1 MTFGA
6 CLQLGRRA
14 RRTCL
19 LGVGVALAV
28 VAVAPPAA
36 VAQPAPAP
44 SAPAEAPPAPA
55 AGDVSLAL
63 SDLGMGSALT
73 FPGQQFERSIALPL
87 LPGMAPTALTGT
99 IQLPPHVARG
109 TLEVHSGTR
118 LLDRVE
124 VPQDPRAPV
133 RLSLAGAEQENNA
146 ISVTLTSSLV
156 SEPGTC
162 VTDWLGR
169 PMTLSDAAVGYF
181 GAEAQPSTVAE
192 FLPPVLRQLT
202 VYVPATP
209 SETESAAVLT
219 LTTALIA
226 RYHGQ
231 PLAVDVRPVQAG
243 AAVPDHAPGLLE
255 RQIEIAESPE
265 AGLRVTAGAQPVL
278 RITGNG
284 SALDD
289 QIRLL
294 TSALTKIAITSGATA
309 VALPQAPQLA
319 PDSTTLLALG
329 ETQLSA
335 TAIGSVS
342 VDIGIDQTRLGRAS
356 RDVRIRLLG
365 NYTPLPST
373 LSGNI
378 TVTAGSRYVDS
389 WPVDASGRIE
399 RWIDLPDEV
408 LGRYTTLTVTFHQTG
423 LTHGCGLEQPVT
435 LTIDPDSEVT
445 SASAAPPVPGGFGAL
460 PQALLPGFQVGL
472 RTPGFTDTLRAVKIL
487 TGLQRLTAVP
497 LRPELVGFDA
507 AARGKQPA
515 VLITATGDLP
525 ESIRL
530 PLSQDDDTLTVTD
543 DSTRAAV
550 RIDPTVPFGSLQTTW
565 SGGRTVVVATS
576 TEAPEHLDRA
586 LDWLNADSRR
596 WYRLSGSVLFQTGD
610 REPEFFDP
618 SAVAP
623 SATGASISS
632 DSVARMLAIA
642 AGVLLV
648 VGVLVA
654 AVVLLMLRRRRR

>member
-14 RRTCL
+14 RL
-19 LGVGVALAV
+19 LAVGVAVAV
-28 VAVAPPAA
+28 VAVAPP
-36 VAQPAPAP
+36 VALGQPAPSPPP
-44 SAPAEAPPAPA
+44 SAEPAPAPA
-55 AGDVSLAL
+55 AGDVPLPL
-63 SDLGMGSALT
+63 SEIGMGSALT
-73 FPGQQFERSIALPL
+73 FPGQQFERSLALPL
-87 LPGMAPTALTGT
+87 LPGLAPTALTGT

-146 ISVTLTSSLV
+146 ITVTLTSSLV

-169 PMTLSDAAVGYF
+169 PMTLSDAAVDYF
-181 GAEAQPSTVAE
+181 GAEQQPATVAE

-202 VYVPATP
+202 VYLPATP
-209 SETESAAVLT
+209 SETESAAALS
-219 LTTALIA
+219 LTTALVA

-231 PLAVDVRPVQAG
+231 PLTVRVRPVQAG

-255 RQIEIAESPE
+255 RQIEIAESPD
-265 AGLRVTAGAQPVL
+265 AGLRVSGGEQPVL
-278 RITGNG
+278 RISGNG
-284 SALDD
+284 SALED

-294 TSALTKIAITSGATA
+294 TSDLTRIAITSGATA
-309 VALPQAPQLA
+309 VGLPRAPQLA
-319 PDSTTLLALG
+319 PESTTLLALG

-342 VDIGIDQTRLGRAS
+342 VDIGLDQTRLGRAS
-356 RDVRIRLLG
+356 RDIRVRLLG
-365 NYTPLPST
+365 NYTPLPNT
-373 LSGNI
+373 LNGNI
-378 TVTAGSRYVDS
+378 TVTAGPRYIDS

-399 RWIDLPDEV
+399 RWIDVPDEV

-445 SASAAPPVPGGFGAL
+445 SASAAPPVPAGFGAL
-460 PQALLPGFQVGL
+460 PQALLPEFQVGL
-472 RTPGFTDTLRAVKIL
+472 RAPGFTDTLRAIKIL

-507 AARGKQPA
+507 AARGKKPA

-525 ESIRL
+525 DSIQL
-530 PLSQDDDTLTVTD
+530 PLSQDNDTLIVTD
-543 DSTRAAV
+543 DSTKATV
-550 RIDPTVPFGSLQTTW
+550 RIDPTTPFGSLQTTW

-576 TEAPEHLDRA
+576 TNTPEQLDRA
-586 LDWLNADSRR
+586 LDWLDADSRR
-596 WYRLSGSVLFQTGD
+596 WSRLSGSVLFQAEG

-618 SAVAP
+618 SAVSKDA
-623 SATGASISS
+623 SGASVSGE
-632 DSVARMLAIA
+632 SVARMLAIA